1 MEPDRIILVNP
12 ETQCEEASDSKALAI
27 IIKFDMYCTD
37 NTNNNKLKFTAL
49 KFTEPDPKLFFHAE
63 PKAHKDDVV
72 PFFFYIF

>member
-49 KFTEPDPKLFFHAE
+49 QFTGPDPKLFFSRGAE
-63 PKAHKDDVV
+63 SAQR
-72 PFFFYIF
+72 